1 MHVGIA
7 HDTWHAVYLL
17 QTASTDVISGVFLAK
32 YFYGLKVFEWLNA
45 SCPRT
50 LTWLNTRQPFG
61 LGFQVLELYMVQ
73 FLAAPG
79 YYKLFWKTSF
89 PGLF

>member
-1 MHVGIA
+1 MLAKRLAPREHY
-7 HDTWHAVYLL
+7 TLL
-17 QTASTDVISGVFLAK
+17 HTLLADVISGGFLAK
-32 YFYGLKVFEWLNA
+32 YFQGLRVFEWFNA

-50 LTWLNTRQPFG
+50 LTWPNTRQPFG

-79 YYKLFWKTSF
+79 YYKLF
-89 PGLF
+89 